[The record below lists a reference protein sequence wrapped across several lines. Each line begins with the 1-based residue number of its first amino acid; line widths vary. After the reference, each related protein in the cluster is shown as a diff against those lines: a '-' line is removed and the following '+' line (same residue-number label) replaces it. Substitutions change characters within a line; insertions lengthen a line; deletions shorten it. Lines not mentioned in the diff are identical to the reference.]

1 MRALVSAFALLVA
14 VSASAE
20 ALPYSVVFRGDPVF
34 ERLVGKAEAEGWR
47 ALPLGDRTV
56 AVAKNFLGV
65 PYVNYTLEIDNHV
78 EAPSVNLWGMDCW
91 TFFEISIGFARMLA
105 VKSSDYTPAD
115 LLAMIELDRY
125 RGGRCT
131 GSYLSR
137 LHFLEDWAQ
146 DNQRRGLVRNM
157 TRALGGELIHGRYVN
172 EMSHT
177 WRSSRYLRN
186 DPRLLSGLR
195 QMEDHDAALQVY
207 QIPRDKVYGV
217 ESEIHSG
224 DVICVTGRG
233 PEGYTE
239 HVGLAYRDGAGRLHF
254 MHASKDEH
262 RVVIDVPIHEY
273 LYRYHRFAGIMVVR
287 PLDVP
292 SSQHSSLALN

>member
-14 VSASAE
+14 VSASTD
-20 ALPYSVVFRGDPVF
+20 ALPYSVVFRGSPVF
-34 ERLVGKAEAEGWR
+34 QHLVAKAESEGWR
-47 ALPLGDRTV
+47 SLPLGDRTI
-56 AVAKNFLGV
+56 AVAKSFLGV
-65 PYVNYTLEIDNHV
+65 PYINYTLEIDDRV
-78 EAPSVNLWGMDCW
+78 EAPSVDLWGMDCW
-91 TFFEISIGFARMLA
+91 TFFEISVGFARMLA

-146 DNQRRGLVRNM
+146 DNQRRGLVRNI
-157 TRALGGELIHGRYVN
+157 TRELGGELIRGRYVD
-172 EMSHT
+172 EMSRT

-186 DPRLLSGLR
+186 DPALLPSLR
-195 QMEDHDAALQVY
+195 QMEDHDASLRVY
-207 QIPRDKVYGV
+207 QIPRDRVAGV
-217 ESEIHSG
+217 ESEIQSG
-224 DVICVTGRG
+224 DVICITGRG

-239 HVGLAYRDGAGRLHF
+239 HFGLAYRDGSGVLHF

-262 RVVIDVPIHEY
+262 RVVIDVPIHQY

-292 SSQHSSLALN
+292 SSQHNRLALK